1 MASAA
6 ASIKIALNM
15 IVKNESKIITRLFD
29 SVLPLIDTY
38 CICDTGSTD
47 NTVEIIEQYFAEKN
61 IRGKIVREPF
71 RDFAHNRTVALN
83 ACEDT
88 DADWILLMDADM
100 KLRIPENTDIARI
113 KSKIAQHTAHY
124 LFQGSD
130 HFFYK
135 NVRIVKNRHAKS
147 YESVTHE
154 YIQLPDTTTYG
165 KFEKDELFIE
175 DIGDGGSKADKFERD
190 VRLLLKGLEDKPDN
204 DRYTFYLAS
213 SYRDGG
219 YTEEAIKYYKKR
231 VDLGGWYEE
240 IWYSYYAIGNC
251 YQRLGNMES
260 AIYYWVMAYN
270 VIPKRMENLYKVV
283 NHYRNLG
290 KNELA
295 YAYYRIADEQ
305 RKLLPQTPDFLFV
318 ENDVYDYKLDYELSI
333 IGYYCNPHKYDLSKI
348 CMQILAKSSI
358 EDWMTG
364 NILSNYKFYSP
375 KMANFAKNQC
385 EYQPKISTEGFYS
398 STPSIVFY
406 DNQFVVNIREVN
418 YWINDQ
424 GGYDQRENIVTN
436 NYLYRFPSIDAV
448 FESAPDPKSRFFK
461 NFTYNTTLDNLYVG
475 VEDVRLFS
483 YGGKLLYNGNRGL
496 GYHTIVVEHGDVNL
510 GISELLTVEKQ
521 AQIEKNWTLFEASNG
536 EFRCVYHWYPLQIG
550 EIRGS
555 NIINKSTATRTGGVL
570 NIQTAIETPEFF
582 KQVRG
587 STNGV
592 RVCDEVWFI
601 CHLVSY
607 EDRRFYYHVIVVL
620 DPVTYVV
627 RRYSRLFTFE
637 GEKVEYTLGFVYD
650 EWRDSLTIG
659 YSTMDRTTKFLEIAR
674 TEVEAN
680 IF

>member
-1 MASAA
+1 
-6 ASIKIALNM
+6 M

-29 SVLPLIDTY
+29 SVVPLIDSY

-47 NTVEIIEQYFAEKN
+47 NTVEIIETYFAEKN
-61 IRGKIVREPF
+61 IRGKIIRVPF
-71 RDFAHNRTVALN
+71 QDFAYNRTVALN

-88 DADWILLMDADM
+88 DADYILLMDADM
-100 KLRIPENTDIARI
+100 KLRIPENITVSYLKA
-113 KSKIAQHTAHY
+113 KIAQHTAHY

-190 VRLLLKGLEDKPDN
+190 VRLLLKGLEDKPNN

-219 YTEEAIKYYKKR
+219 YIDKAIEYYKKR
-231 VDLGGWYEE
+231 VELGGWYEE
-240 IWYSYYAIGNC
+240 VWYSYYAIGTC

-260 AIYYWVMAYN
+260 AVYYWLMAYN
-270 VIPKRMENLYKVV
+270 VIPKRLENLYKVIH
-283 NHYRNLG
+283 HYRNLG

-295 YAYYRIADEQ
+295 YEYYRIADNK
-305 RKLLPQTPDFLFV
+305 RKLLPKTPDFLFL
-318 ENDVYDYKLDYELSI
+318 ENDVYDYKLDYELTI
-333 IGYYCNPHKYDLSKI
+333 IGYYCNSYKYDLSKI
-348 CMQILAKSSI
+348 CMQILAKSGI
-358 EDWMTG
+358 ESWMSN

-375 KMANFAKNQC
+375 KLANFATNQC
-385 EYQPKISTEGFYS
+385 EVFLRSPPDFYQ

-406 DNQFVVNIREVN
+406 DGQIVVNIREVN
-418 YWINDQ
+418 YYINDQ

-436 NYLYRFPSIDAV
+436 NYLYRFPMVDGLMSIGNDQDIGKY
-448 FESAPDPKSRFFK
+448 FYK
-461 NFTYNTTLDNLYVG
+461 NFTYNTMLDNLYVG

-510 GISELLTVEKQ
+510 GISELLTIEKQ
-521 AQIEKNWTLFEASNG
+521 SQIEKNWTLFENSRG
-536 EFRCVYHWYPLQIG
+536 ELQCVYHWYPLQAG

-555 NIINKSTATRTGGVL
+555 KIVNTEPAAQKTGGIL
-570 NIQTAIETPEFF
+570 NIHTRINTPEFF
-582 KQVRG
+582 KHVRG

-592 RVCDEVWFI
+592 RIGDEIWFI

-607 EDRRFYYHVIVVL
+607 EDRRFYYHILVAM
-620 DPVTYVV
+620 DPETYEV

-637 GEKVEYTLGFVYD
+637 GEKVEYTLGFIYD
-650 EWRDSLTIG
+650 QPKDRLVIG
-659 YSTMDRTTKFLEIAR
+659 YSTMDKTTKFLEISK
-674 TEVEAN
+674 TCIEETL
-680 IF
+680 FM